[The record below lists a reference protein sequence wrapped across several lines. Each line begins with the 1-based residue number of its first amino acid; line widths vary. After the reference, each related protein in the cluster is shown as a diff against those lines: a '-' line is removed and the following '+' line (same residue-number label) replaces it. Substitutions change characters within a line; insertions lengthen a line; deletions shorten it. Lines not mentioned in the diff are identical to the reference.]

1 MLFNTESMQQNKDPS
16 RNLLI
21 KHKLGK
27 WKAEWRCKT
36 WRSENTCTNIPTR
49 ASLAISNQLNK
60 IQSKKIDHFWYLNF
74 PVCCMVSTSAPR
86 KELWQ
91 ALTGSNSQN
100 GELLQSN
107 PQELCIT
114 LHNKSWEHDAS
125 AFLLGGSVNM
135 NQLWMC
141 DWEMFIFFFWKKNIS
156 SSWNYLSANY
166 GKRPNMQQTAHLGKT
181 HASVQGC
188 IRFCSNPVGPVRRRF
203 FQAQV
208 FLLKKCSNIMGI

>member
-60 IQSKKIDHFWYLNF
+60 IQSKKFDHFWYLNF

-100 GELLQSN
+100 GEQLQSN

-141 DWEMFIFFFWKKNIS
+141 DWEMFIFFFGRKTYHHHGTIWVPTMEKGRTCNKLHIS
-156 SSWNYLSANY
+156 EKPMPLYKGAFASAVT
-166 GKRPNMQQTAHLGKT
+166 Q
-181 HASVQGC
+181 
-188 IRFCSNPVGPVRRRF
+188 
-203 FQAQV
+203 
-208 FLLKKCSNIMGI
+208 